1 MRVFL
6 SQGVHIEGVHIE
18 GVHIEIQENW
28 QPAIQSVVD
37 AGKILLEVINRYEQ
51 IYRQASVGLLTFSEE
66 T

>member
-6 SQGVHIEGVHIE
+6 SQGVHIE